1 MAPKGRRGVL
11 LTSSKPKPVAVADD
25 ESERLQSQR
34 EWAELER
41 EAKQIVKLQTT
52 GERKLAAYDD
62 VEDPDAEDLDQ
73 APANSESDSE
83 SADEKEEDGKAE
95 PAKDDA
101 EDAGKEPGTGDSEG
115 KPDRKRKRAGKKKS
129 GAQKKREKL
138 EREEQKKEED
148 EDKWL
153 KLQLAG
159 EEKPRRIAANRIVS
173 YYDFDGR
180 GNPIRFAAGAPRP
193 EVGPMEED
201 EDFIPGDCL
210 PAPSGNFR
218 ANLRPDLWDDS
229 DES

>member
-1 MAPKGRRGVL
+1 MSLSGCSRSGSGQSWSVRPSRLSSCRQPGSGSWQRMTTWRIQMQRIWTRHRPTRRA
-11 LTSSKPKPVAVADD
+11 TARA
-25 ESERLQSQR
+25 RMRRRTQ
-34 EWAELER
+34 
-41 EAKQIVKLQTT
+41 
-52 GERKLAAYDD
+52 
-62 VEDPDAEDLDQ
+62 
-73 APANSESDSE
+73 
-83 SADEKEEDGKAE
+83 DGKAE

-153 KLQLAG
+153 KLKLAG